1 MEEAKGSNISLEIL
15 ERLKALDN
23 LPHFPE
29 TLLKLEREVAN
40 NDDIS
45 IEEIADLVAQD
56 ARLVAGLIR
65 LANSAKYSMG
75 QETNDL
81 KDAITRIGL
90 KELGNLAHAIHF
102 QSSFKRKPPFSD
114 THYLKH
120 SLRSAFLAQDLAKHL
135 ELDAGAAFLAALMR
149 DIGIYLL
156 AIDSREKYL
165 EVIDIAKFD
174 IEKLPFAENQIYG
187 TYHAIMSARLLQDW
201 QFPNTVVMG
210 VAFHHT
216 PEKANDS
223 FKPYSYLTYLA
234 EQGVFRLGFD
244 NGVADLSDEHRE
256 QPSKEFL
263 EALAFFELSLDEYDQ
278 IISKASQEMDE
289 MHI

>member
-1 MEEAKGSNISLEIL
+1 MEEAKGSNASVEIL
-15 ERLKALDN
+15 ERLKSLDN

-29 TLLKLEREVAN
+29 TLLKLEREVAH

-45 IEEIADLVAQD
+45 IEEVADLVAQD

-90 KELGNLAHAIHF
+90 KELSQLAHAIHF

-114 THYLKH
+114 AHYLKH
-120 SLRSAFLAQDLAKHL
+120 SLLSAFLAEDLAEHL
-135 ELDAGAAFLAALMR
+135 ELDSGAAFLAALMR

-165 EVIDIAKFD
+165 EVIDLAKFD
-174 IEKLPFAENQIYG
+174 IARLPVAENKVYG

-201 QFPNTVVMG
+201 QFPSAVVMG

-216 PEKANDS
+216 PEKAADG

-244 NGVADLSDEHRE
+244 NGVADLSDEQRDH
-256 QPSKEFL
+256 PSKEFF
-263 EALAFFELSLDEYDQ
+263 EALAFFDLSLEAFDE
-278 IISKASQEMDE
+278 IIQKACEEMHE